1 VLGVAGRFIP
11 LQGIDEA
18 IVRLGRLAF

>member
-1 VLGVAGRFIP
+1 VLGVAGYFIP
-11 LQGIDEA
+11 LKGIDEA